1 MVSVMVFAWSFVT
14 PAVAGAS
21 PVTQDEGLPIR
32 MTDVVSSGG
41 DALRQAAGEGDIG
54 MLIDAPNLSATDAH
68 AVVFAVQD
76 AQAAG
81 RDVIAIVETDVNDGS
96 AVVAAACQGMVT
108 VGGASLTGC
117 SDSWCGSPSRRD
129 ALAAQLAQVGGRDRV
144 IADRLLGG
152 TSVLSYSPTQ
162 GAQSSA
168 PPSGSGSIIL
178 AQQGK
183 PMKLDAAALQ
193 AISWAGQPQA
203 DVASAMAAIVA
214 GQVKTQPKVPP
225 RSSGTG
231 SPPPPPGGKTSPPPP
246 AGSNTAP
253 PPPPAGAL
261 PAAAAA
267 GLASVQKD
275 LTTLK
280 AALVK
285 LDCYFTGGC
294 GVWTENS
301 KSLRDVWKNKDMTKD
316 QTTARSC
323 IDLQAES
330 VAIADRMLRSIESV
344 KRAAKGSAFPQR
356 EELASLEKSLRTIM
370 GDIKQNRS
378 RGFEASSK
386 RIIETDIK

>member
-1 MVSVMVFAWSFVT
+1 MVSVMVSVMASVMAFAWSFVT

-203 DVASAMAAIVA
+203 DVASAMAAIAA
-214 GQVKTQPKVPP
+214 GQAKVQPKVPP
-225 RSSGTG
+225 RSAGNG
-231 SPPPPPGGKTSPPPP
+231 SAPTPPPGGKAAPPPP
-246 AGSNTAP
+246 AAS
-253 PPPPAGAL
+253 AL
-261 PAAAAA
+261 PPAAAMKLAA
-267 GLASVQKD
+267 IKTDLAS
-275 LTTLK
+275 LK
-280 AALVK
+280 TSIGK
-285 LDCYFTGGC
+285 FDGYFTGKL
-294 GVWTENS
+294 GVWDQKS
-301 KSLRDVWKNKDMTKD
+301 KGLRAVWKTGEMTKD
-316 QTTARSC
+316 QATKKVSS
-323 IDLQAES
+323 DLQKEMQSLAERIS
-330 VAIADRMLRSIESV
+330 RNIRGLKGETIPEQAQLR
-344 KRAAKGSAFPQR
+344 A
-356 EELASLEKSLRTIM
+356 LEKDLLAFIGSLKT
-370 GDIKQNRS
+370 DDPDKYSESSAKVVETKIK
-378 RGFEASSK
+378 
-386 RIIETDIK
+386 